1 MSRKDETMRHLIAI
15 AGCLASALLVSA
27 PARAQAVDHAYTKI
41 DLPACRHTRGRGPED
56 YGSWLCAGHAGIPV
70 YISGGDQRVF
80 VSFGANAKRELANRE
95 SLMSF
100 SGEGKVV
107 EWRIETLPNGRK
119 RPFAAIMRW
128 STTVTA
134 DNGDIHRGQVLVV
147 TRLGPGGVCH
157 VGYVDGRAN
166 PDANDLARKV
176 ADERARTF
184 RCGTDTPDSLGQ
196 TGPGFSPRLLM
207 H

>member
-1 MSRKDETMRHLIAI
+1 MHRLSGAVIFLVTALATP
-15 AGCLASALLVSA
+15 AG
-27 PARAQAVDHAYTKI
+27 AQTIESAYTKI
-41 DLPACRHTRGRGPED
+41 DLDKCKHTRGSAPED
-56 YGSWLCAGHAGIPV
+56 YGSWLCAGHQGVPV

-80 VSFGANAKRELANRE
+80 VSFGKNAKRELANRE

-100 SGEGKVV
+100 NGEGRVV
-107 EWRIETLPNGRK
+107 EWRIETLPGGKK

-128 STTVTA
+128 STTVTDDTGA
-134 DNGDIHRGQVLVV
+134 IHRGQVLVV

-166 PDANDLARKV
+166 KDANELARKV
-176 ADERARTF
+176 ADERASAF
-184 RCGTDTPDSLGQ
+184 KCGSDTPATTGE
-196 TGPGFSPRLLM
+196 TGPAYSPRMLM

>member
-1 MSRKDETMRHLIAI
+1 MTGA
-15 AGCLASALLVSA
+15 ACLAAVLASDSA
-27 PARAQAVDHAYTKI
+27 ARAQQVESAYTRL
-41 DLPACRHTRGRGPED
+41 DLDKCKHTRGRAAED
-56 YGSWLCAGHAGIPV
+56 YGSWLCAGHQGISV

-80 VSFGANAKRELANRE
+80 VSFGNNAKRELANRE

-100 SGEGKVV
+100 NGEGKVV
-107 EWRIETLPNGRK
+107 EWRIEKLPDGRK

-128 STTVTA
+128 STTVTD

-147 TRLGPGGVCH
+147 TRLNPGGVCH

-166 PDANDLARKV
+166 KDANELARKV
-176 ADERARTF
+176 ADERARAF
-184 RCGTDTPDSLGQ
+184 KCGSDTPATIGD
-196 TGPGFSPRLLM
+196 TGPGYSPRLLM